1 MKVGIIGSGNVGQAL
16 GKGFAK
22 LKYEVKIGSRNPD
35 QDKIKDLIKSM
46 GKLASA
52 GTFDKVA
59 SFGEIIVLATSWSG
73 TENAVKLSN
82 PKNLENK
89 IVIDVTNPLD
99 FSEGKPKLALG
110 YNNSAGETIQ
120 KLLPKSKV
128 VKAFNM
134 VGNAHMVNPD
144 FPNGPPDMFICGNDE
159 EAKQKVTEILT
170 KFGWSTIDIG
180 EIENSRLLEPLAMLW
195 ITYGIKTNSWNHA
208 FKLLK
213 K

>member
-1 MKVGIIGSGNVGQAL
+1 MKIGIIGSGNVGQAL

-52 GTFDKVA
+52 GTFDKAA
-59 SFGEIIVLATSWSG
+59 SFGEIIVLATSWNG
-73 TENAVKLSN
+73 TENAIKLAN

-144 FPNGPPDMFICGNDE
+144 FPGGPRICSSAE
-159 EAKQKVTEILT
+159 MMMKQ
-170 KFGWSTIDIG
+170 
-180 EIENSRLLEPLAMLW
+180 N
-195 ITYGIKTNSWNHA
+195 
-208 FKLLK
+208 
-213 K
+213 

>member
-16 GKGFAK
+16 GKGFVK
-22 LKYEVKIGSRNPD
+22 LKYEVKIGSRNPN
-35 QDKIKDLIKSM
+35 QDKIKEFIKNT

-52 GTFDKVA
+52 GTFDQAA

-73 TENAVKLSN
+73 TENAIKLSN

-99 FSEGKPKLALG
+99 FSQGKPRLALG
-110 YNNSAGETIQ
+110 YDNSAGETIQ

-159 EAKQKVTEILT
+159 KAKQKVTEILS

-180 EIENSRLLEPLAMLW
+180 NIENSRLLEPLAMLW
-195 ITYGIKTNSWNHA
+195 ITYGVKTNTWNHA